1 MKNQSL
7 HILLLL
13 AALLCCQSLAAQELS
28 VKSLEYVPNDA
39 AAASY
44 ETQMQDINGNF
55 AGVVKVYIALDGVQF
70 EGGGVLKQ
78 EKRGLGEYW
87 VWMAQGSN
95 RLKVRA
101 PGFLPLE
108 VSFRAYEE
116 VKIVKPKLTY
126 KLVITNPL
134 IARSQ
139 QLVSMEQQETEKK
152 GFSLQQLTINVEPKD
167 ANLVINGYTMPV
179 INGVLSQPIPIGSYS
194 YTVSAEG
201 YESKEGIIA
210 LNAESPSVFTVQLEK
225 LEKKNAQLLSR
236 KRPRR
241 ILEKAN
247 IEKEQDTSALEI
259 WLKYQKLQ
267 LEAEK
272 DSSLLPLQDQETEW
286 AVEPQLQLADAR
298 SKVEAIKEAI
308 SVGIRGRL
316 GVDTFAPLEDD
327 SCQSEIVKDGQ
338 GNRCALIKVVT
349 EIKDLKFDTGMFK
362 VIKVKKHNGYYTIN
376 IPMDCRSITIYNDS
390 YKGSGAL
397 KNYEF
402 PIRLESG
409 KMYEMKL
416 KIIDGSYPSFG
427 LG

>member
-1 MKNQSL
+1 
-7 HILLLL
+7 
-13 AALLCCQSLAAQELS
+13 
-28 VKSLEYVPNDA
+28 
-39 AAASY
+39 
-44 ETQMQDINGNF
+44 
-55 AGVVKVYIALDGVQF
+55 
-70 EGGGVLKQ
+70 
-78 EKRGLGEYW
+78 
-87 VWMAQGSN
+87 MAKDSN

-225 LEKKNAQLLSR
+225 LEKKNAQLPSR

-247 IEKEQDTSALEI
+247 IEKEQDTSALKI
-259 WLKYQKLQ
+259 WSKYEMLQ

-272 DSSLLPLQDQETEW
+272 NDSLHPLQDQETEW
-286 AVEPQLQLADAR
+286 AMSQLPAERAKMKAIQ
-298 SKVEAIKEAI
+298 EAL
-308 SVGIRGRL
+308 SVGIIDRL
-316 GVDTFAPLEDD
+316 GVDTFAPLEDE

-349 EIKDLKFDTGMFK
+349 EIKDLRFDTGMFK

-390 YKGSGAL
+390 YKGSSAL

-416 KIIDGSYPSFG
+416 KIISGSHPSFG